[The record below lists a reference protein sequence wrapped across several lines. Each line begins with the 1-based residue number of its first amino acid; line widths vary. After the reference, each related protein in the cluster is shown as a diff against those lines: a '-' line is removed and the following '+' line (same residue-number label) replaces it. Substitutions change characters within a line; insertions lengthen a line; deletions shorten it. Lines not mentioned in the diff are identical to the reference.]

1 MTVLG
6 RRKPFDL
13 TGDYR
18 GVPKERRHGFSLGGG
33 TTGHHMGSVRGRRES
48 GLAASVFC
56 GMHPNL
62 LPSVE
67 AAELVAAVRARLRRK
82 GAPPPERLREGSI
95 GRFMIRLWEK
105 AVEART
111 LGAHVPPQLTNT
123 DGETLTV
130 TTDAFTFAPK
140 RRAEIDRRLRSV
152 DGVEGPDG
160 DDDRYVFLRGNL
172 SSKRRDGRTVIGSAY
187 FADSELVVD
196 TNSVERA
203 NRLRSQLEDS
213 CRGLLVHA
221 RREHSDPLAPR
232 FVKPHIVARAPEDFP
247 GGAEIA
253 RAFKQR
259 HYGEWT
265 DHPIPALQGKT
276 PREAIR
282 PAQGRTAVEVLLKDF
297 ENREQR
303 SPPEA
308 RFDFAEVRKDLGLPT

>member
-1 MTVLG
+1 
-6 RRKPFDL
+6 
-13 TGDYR
+13 
-18 GVPKERRHGFSLGGG
+18 
-33 TTGHHMGSVRGRRES
+33 
-48 GLAASVFC
+48 
-56 GMHPNL
+56 
-62 LPSVE
+62 
-67 AAELVAAVRARLRRK
+67 
-82 GAPPPERLREGSI
+82 
-95 GRFMIRLWEK
+95 
-105 AVEART
+105 
-111 LGAHVPPQLTNT
+111 
-123 DGETLTV
+123 
-130 TTDAFTFAPK
+130 
-140 RRAEIDRRLRSV
+140 
-152 DGVEGPDG
+152 
-160 DDDRYVFLRGNL
+160 
-172 SSKRRDGRTVIGSAY
+172 
-187 FADSELVVD
+187 LVVD

-232 FVKPHIVARAPEDFP
+232 FVKPNIVARAPKDFP

-282 PAQGRTAVEVLLKDF
+282 TAQGRTAVEVLLKDF